1 MDAVIYTKSIPE
13 YEMLSGILADEL
25 SDVTVSRGVIDRE
38 YHLEREYDVVVVG
51 INGALGVELVCKY
64 RELYGNTLVIWITD
78 DPYFARVAIR
88 THSFDFIVRP
98 FQGTR
103 FREAIRR
110 IKEGDIAVW
119 QRIPV
124 ESPVYQPGCNC
135 KKAGKPASD
144 VLERRK
150 IPLPLQGQEH
160 FSFGKTRRNGTIWK
174 RIKDYFLSENTL

>member
-1 MDAVIYTKSIPE
+1 MDAIIYTMDRQE
-13 YEMLSGILADEL
+13 YEMLSGILEEEL
-25 SDVTVSRGVIDRE
+25 LGLTVSRGVIDGE

-51 INGALGVELVCKY
+51 INGAQGMELVCKY
-64 RELYGNTLVIWITD
+64 WELYGNTLVIWITD

-124 ESPVYQPGCNC
+124 ESPVYQSGCNC
-135 KKAGKPASD
+135 KKAGKPVSD
-144 VLERRK
+144 VLEQRK

-160 FSFGKTRRNGTIWK
+160 FSFGKIRRNGTIWK
-174 RIKDYFLSENTL
+174 RIKDYFLSENTM

>member
-13 YEMLSGILADEL
+13 YEMLSGILTDEL

-51 INGALGVELVCKY
+51 INGAQGMELVCKY

-78 DPYFARVAIR
+78 DPYFANVAIR
-88 THSFDFIVRP
+88 THIFDFIVRP
-98 FQGTR
+98 MDGTR
-103 FREAIRR
+103 FREPLRR

-119 QRIPV
+119 QRWPV
-124 ESPVYQPGCNC
+124 KAPVYQGIC
-135 KKAGKPASD
+135 KGNVSKGR
-144 VLERRK
+144 E

-160 FSFGKTRRNGTIWK
+160 FSLGKTRRNGTIWK